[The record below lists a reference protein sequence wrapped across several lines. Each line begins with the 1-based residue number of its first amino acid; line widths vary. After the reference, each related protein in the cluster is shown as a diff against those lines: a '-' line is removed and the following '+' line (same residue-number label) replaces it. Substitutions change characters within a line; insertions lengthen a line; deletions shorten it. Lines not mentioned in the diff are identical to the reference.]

1 MSVSDLSVGCRFAD
15 YFIICGLDF
24 DSGLEA
30 DRLSGDYKTFFVRS
44 SFIVDMDS
52 KYLKACYFTGDNLHV
67 SPLDRSYKGKVLAH
81 YPDNVNSNPFDEH
94 AVCMVSYCYK

>member
-30 DRLSGDYKTFFVRS
+30 DRLSGDYKTFFVGS
-44 SFIVDMDS
+44 SSTVGIDISFD
-52 KYLKACYFTGDNLHV
+52 YFTGDNLHV